1 MKAVKNNPGI
11 IVNVVKLHPG
21 VPLSLIGLKRIIRSV
36 LKQEKVTNAQLTFVL
51 VSDHFLRRLNKKFTA
66 RDMDTDVL
74 CFDISGDIKNGVLF
88 GDVVVSVDSASRV
101 SKSLR
106 IPFKEELT
114 RYLIHGILH
123 LTGYDDTTV
132 FKKKKMWK
140 RQEEL
145 IKEVLEK

>member
-1 MKAVKNNPGI
+1 MA
-11 IVNVVKLHPG
+11 
-21 VPLSLIGLKRIIRSV
+21 
-36 LKQEKVTNAQLTFVL
+36 
-51 VSDHFLRRLNKKFTA
+51 
-66 RDMDTDVL
+66 TDVL
-74 CFDISGDIKNGVLF
+74 SFDLSGDIKNGVLF
-88 GDVVVSVDSASRV
+88 GDIVVSVDSALRA

-123 LTGYDDTTV
+123 LTGYDDTTA

-145 IKEVLEK
+145 IKRSKER

>member
-11 IVNVVKLHPG
+11 IVEVVKLHPG

-51 VSDHFLRRLNKKFTA
+51 VSDHFLRRLNKKFTT

-74 CFDISGDIKNGVLF
+74 CFDISGAIKNGVLF
-88 GDVVVSVDSASRV
+88 GDIVVSVDSASRV
-101 SKSLR
+101 SKLLR

-132 FKKKKMWK
+132 FNKKKMWK

-145 IKEVLEK
+145 MGIREA